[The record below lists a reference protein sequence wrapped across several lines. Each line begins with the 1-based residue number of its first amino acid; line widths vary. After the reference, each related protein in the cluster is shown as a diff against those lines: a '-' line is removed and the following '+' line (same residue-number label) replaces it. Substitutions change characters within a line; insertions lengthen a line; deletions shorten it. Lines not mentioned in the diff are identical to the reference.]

1 MAERRDTR
9 RDAEHVALRRSAAV
23 RGFLPALRGSAHGPQ
38 AEATAAR
45 REEWC
50 GLQCRKHR
58 KESCCLAVDVFTAS
72 LVSGPISRCGVWA
85 VRGVWRCVECGWS
98 RVACTL
104 HPPAAACC
112 PLAPCPRALLLLLLL
127 FRLAPCSPRS
137 ILSSP
142 THPCIA
148 AFFFL
153 LPLPAS
159 FGRPAFFFSAPH
171 RRAHQPA
178 LSPFPPS
185 LWWCHSFEFVLC
197 ACGRL
202 SVSKGLNARRPTAW
216 RPATTRHD
224 TATSHTRQTT
234 PPVACI
240 VCACRTF
247 KIELPPVAV
256 DL

>member
-23 RGFLPALRGSAHGPQ
+23 RGPLPALRVFAHGPQ

-58 KESCCLAVDVFTAS
+58 KENRCLAVDVFTAS

-112 PLAPCPRALLLLLLL
+112 PLAPCPCALC
-127 FRLAPCSPRS
+127 FAFA
-137 ILSSP
+137 SSP
-142 THPCIA
+142 VPACS
-148 AFFFL
+148 L
-153 LPLPAS
+153 LPSLYPFISHPPMHSSLPLSPAPS
-159 FGRPAFFFSAPH
+159 FGRSAFFFSAPH
-171 RRAHQPA
+171 RRAHRLA
-178 LSPFPPS
+178 LSPFPLS
-185 LWWCHSFEFVLC
+185 LWWCHSFQFVLC

-234 PPVACI
+234 PP
-240 VCACRTF
+240 CRLHCMCVSH
-247 KIELPPVAV
+247 I
-256 DL
+256 